1 MLKKNQ
7 KNFVREVTLLIK
19 GLADLPDLKNSER
32 VKELLE
38 ESVPKM
44 MNNFDKQAPEYGVIQ
59 STLFDSI
66 EGLAIVLKFC
76 KKD

>member
-38 ESVPKM
+38 EAVPKI
-44 MNNFDKQAPEYGVIQ
+44 MNNFTKSDPEYPVIQ

-76 KKD
+76 KAK